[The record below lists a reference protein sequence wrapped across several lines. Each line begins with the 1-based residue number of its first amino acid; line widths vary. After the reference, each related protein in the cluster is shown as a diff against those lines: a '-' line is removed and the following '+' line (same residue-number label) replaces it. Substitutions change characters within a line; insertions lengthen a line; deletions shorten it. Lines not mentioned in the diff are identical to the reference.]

1 MIRTRK
7 SIKRK
12 AALVAAS
19 NRLHGAPVGANAMPT
34 QNNFLAS
41 RKMNWFTVGA
51 SIFASNL
58 GSEHFIGLSGSAAA
72 NGISVAAFEMNA
84 LIILQLAT
92 WIFLP
97 VLISAKISTLPEYM
111 SKRFGGKRIRTY
123 LAVLS
128 ILLYIFTKI
137 SVNLFSGGIFIQ
149 QAVGWNLYTSAMFI
163 LALTC
168 IMTLTG
174 GLKGAMMIDNLQA
187 IVMTV
192 GASIV
197 SASALV
203 EIGGWSGLKTKY
215 SMAVPSKVPANLT
228 HCAQPNPR
236 AFQMLRPSDDRDMP
250 WLGFLIGQTPASI
263 WYWAADQMMVQRFLS
278 ARSLAHVQGSAVFAG
293 YLKILPLVF
302 MIIPGMIS
310 RCLYTDE
317 VGCIDPV
324 ECQRYCQSSVSCSN
338 TAYPRLVLE
347 LMPRGARGMMVAAM
361 VAALM
366 QDLCNVFNSASALF
380 SCDIWPLFRKY
391 PNQKEQETAGR
402 VFVICL
408 VFASIMWIPVIQE
421 MQGGQLFIYIQ
432 AVAAMFWPPI
442 CAVYICAVMW
452 KRTNEAGAFW
462 SLMIGFVLG
471 FLRMAMS
478 FMYKEPSCGQH
489 IDERPWILKHVH
501 YMYYAAFLF
510 WATILCVVVISKLTR
525 PPAPFRL
532 IRTTFWTRFDTNI
545 RKDDKN
551 VFEMKYSGATTNST
565 NVSLGGASSGTTGS
579 TTKTTGDHSTLDSKM
594 AGKKTDVPNGLAGAA
609 TNISM
614 SPGAG
619 LTPRSSEDGTSN
631 ASELLSGGRGSQ
643 QRLFTIE
650 GELGGSR
657 TRELREASLTENTST
672 TCYSN
677 NSIRPSSN

>member
-1 MIRTRK
+1 MIRTKK
-7 SIKRK
+7 SNKRK
-12 AALVAAS
+12 AALAGIGHKQMA
-19 NRLHGAPVGANAMPT
+19 T
-34 QNNFLAS
+34 NNFVAS

-58 GSEHFIGLSGSAAA
+58 GSEHFVGLSGSAAA

-97 VLISAKISTLPEYM
+97 VLIVSKISTLPEYM

-137 SVNLFSGGIFIQ
+137 SVNLYSGGIFIQ
-149 QAVGWNLYTSAMFI
+149 QAVGWGLYSSAMFI

-168 IMTLTG
+168 AMTLTG
-174 GLKGAMMIDNLQA
+174 GVKGAMVIDNLQA
-187 IVMTV
+187 IVMTI

-197 SASALV
+197 STRALIA
-203 EIGGWSGLKTKY
+203 IGGWDQLKQRY
-215 SMAVPSKVPANLT
+215 MSAVPSKVPAHLT

-236 AFQMLRPSDDRDMP
+236 AFQMLRPADDHDMP
-250 WLGFLIGQTPASI
+250 WIGFIIGQTPASI

-310 RCLYTDE
+310 RCLFTDE
-317 VGCIDPV
+317 VGCIDPA

-347 LMPRGARGMMVAAM
+347 LMPMGARGMMVAAM

-380 SCDIWPLFRKY
+380 SCDIWPLFRKHAT
-391 PNQKEQETAGR
+391 QKEQETVGR

-408 VFASIMWIPVIQE
+408 VCASIMWIPVIQE

-432 AVAAMFWPPI
+432 AVSALFWPPI
-442 CAVYICAVMW
+442 CAVYICAILW
-452 KRTNEAGAFW
+452 KRTNETGAFW
-462 SLMIGFVLG
+462 SLMIGFALG
-471 FLRMAMS
+471 MLRMIMS

-489 IDERPWILKHVH
+489 VDERPWMLKHVH

-510 WATILCVVVISKLTR
+510 WTTIAFTVLISHYTKA
-525 PPAPFRL
+525 PAPFR
-532 IRTTFWTRFDTNI
+532 
-545 RKDDKN
+545 
-551 VFEMKYSGATTNST
+551 
-565 NVSLGGASSGTTGS
+565 VSVQAQFFHSSAC
-579 TTKTTGDHSTLDSKM
+579 L
-594 AGKKTDVPNGLAGAA
+594 
-609 TNISM
+609 
-614 SPGAG
+614 
-619 LTPRSSEDGTSN
+619 
-631 ASELLSGGRGSQ
+631 
-643 QRLFTIE
+643 
-650 GELGGSR
+650 SR
-657 TRELREASLTENTST
+657 TKN
-672 TCYSN
+672 
-677 NSIRPSSN
+677 I